1 MVFEGRRLNLAQG
14 RWRHLVNTASEASNS
29 ITGSAFIDWAT
40 QCPVL
45 EELRLSERLVSTHFG
60 SPEHV

>member
-1 MVFEGRRLNLAQG
+1 MA
-14 RWRHLVNTASEASNS
+14 ASCKHGNEASSS
-29 ITGSAFIDWAT
+29 ITGSAFIDWAM

-45 EELRLSERLVSTHFG
+45 EELRILVGRLCERLVSTHFG